1 MKQTKGVCINKSMC
15 LVLGK
20 SGLNSDLRLL
30 QNEWLSPSHESLF
43 LFYMIGIIITA
54 IKWDHV
60 FKELGTW

>member
-1 MKQTKGVCINKSMC
+1 MSDSH
-15 LVLGK
+15 LVM
-20 SGLNSDLRLL
+20 
-30 QNEWLSPSHESLF
+30 SL